1 MKNKIFTIGLI
12 LICFSSCKKEFLDR
26 KPYDAL
32 SSSVIWNSDKS
43 AVLAINGI
51 YHTFAQDSW
60 YDIYYYVTCL
70 APEGFT
76 SVRSDFGFAHAA
88 GTTTALSQR
97 VLFIYRD
104 FYKTIKH
111 SNEAISGLEN
121 NSKLTKELSER
132 LIGEAKFNRA
142 LSYFYLWQL
151 FGGVVILDKA
161 VPVEETYLAR
171 STANEVKQFI
181 ISDFTDAVAKLP
193 VTYPNSEKGRAT
205 RGAAIAM
212 LGKTFLYDKQWD
224 KASEQFARLM
234 TAPYTY
240 KLTAEYSNSF
250 FWQTESNTETVYDLQ
265 YISVEGY
272 GSDIDTRYGFRN
284 HPRIGQDYATA
295 SQVGVEIYSNKD
307 GTPINRSTIPL
318 RTGFANETLYG
329 TALTNWYQATYA
341 NADPRL
347 HKSIILPGAT
357 FVGASGVPHKLYWPT
372 GAGTN
377 PPSIRTTFPNDA
389 ILPIRKFVSPGEDAP
404 IRRNAPVNWPMI
416 RFADVL
422 LMYAEAKNES
432 SGVSVEVYNAVNAI
446 RTRAGIVALPAGLTK
461 DQMREN
467 IRLER
472 LREFLFEAHSY
483 FDVRRWKTAHTT
495 DRFFGL
501 NQDIFDF
508 RYTTRLFKKSFQ
520 ENRDYLWPIPS
531 VEIDLNPL
539 MQQNPGW

>member
-1 MKNKIFTIGLI
+1 MKNKIFIIVFI
-12 LICFSSCKKEFLDR
+12 LTTFSSCKKEFLDR

-32 SSSVIWNSDKS
+32 SSSVIWNSDNS

-51 YHTFAQDSW
+51 YQTFAQDSW

-97 VLFIYRD
+97 ILFIYRD
-104 FYKTIKH
+104 FYKTIKY

-121 NSKLTKELSER
+121 NPKLTKELSDR

-151 FGGVVILDKA
+151 FGGVVILDKS

-171 STANEVKQFI
+171 NTADEVEQFI

-193 VTYPNSEKGRAT
+193 VTYPNSDKGRAT
-205 RGAAIAM
+205 KGAAIAM
-212 LGKTFLYDKQWD
+212 LGKTFLYGKQWD
-224 KASEQFARLM
+224 KASEQFAKLM

-295 SQVGVEIYSNKD
+295 SQVGVEIYTNKD
-307 GTPINRSTIPL
+307 GTPISRSTIPL
-318 RTGFANETLYG
+318 RASFANETLYG

-357 FVGASGVPHKLYWPT
+357 FVGALGVPHKLYWPT
-372 GAGTN
+372 GAAPN

-404 IRRNAPVNWPMI
+404 IRRNSPVNWPMV

-432 SGVSVEVYNAVNAI
+432 SGSSIEVYNAVNAI
-446 RTRAGIVALPAGLTK
+446 RTRAGIVALPAALTK

-483 FDVRRWKTAHTT
+483 FDVKRWRTAHTT
-495 DRFFGL
+495 DPIFGL

-508 RYTTRLFKKSFQ
+508 RYTTKLFKKSFL
-520 ENRDYLWPIPS
+520 ENRDYVWPIPS
-531 VEIDLNPL
+531 VERDLNPL